1 MRILLLCKE
10 LSAKGA
16 VSIHDELEF
25 RGCPGSMS
33 PRNPFQCRNIVV
45 NMEV

>member
-10 LSAKGA
+10 LFVKGA

-25 RGCPGSMS
+25 GGAP
-33 PRNPFQCRNIVV
+33 VA
-45 NMEV
+45 

>member
-25 RGCPGSMS
+25 SGVP
-33 PRNPFQCRNIVV
+33 VA
-45 NMEV
+45 